1 MDIPMADGSVD
12 LVMACD
18 VLEHLPDPVL
28 KKGIAE
34 LMRVGR
40 KYIYLQVPFQEPS
53 LMAMALC
60 SRCGHVWH
68 INHHKR
74 RYTQQ
79 ELTALLPE
87 SWEPVC
93 VNYTGIS
100 PRCAQGSMRQN
111 SRTFS
116 ALISTA

>member
-1 MDIPMADGSVD
+1 
-12 LVMACD
+12 
-18 VLEHLPDPVL
+18 
-28 KKGIAE
+28 
-34 LMRVGR
+34 
-40 KYIYLQVPFQEPS
+40 
-53 LMAMALC
+53 MAMALC

-93 VNYTGIS
+93 VNYTGDITTL
-100 PRCAQGSMRQN
+100 
-111 SRTFS
+111 RTGVHETEFADFFGFDIHS
-116 ALISTA
+116 VEGMVCPKCGGKSILRGTMNWSS